1 MKEIISIT
9 GLSSVS
15 SLGSGSDEIWANY
28 VEDRH
33 LLTLNK
39 FEKFNAYVG
48 AISDKINVEI
58 DALRDSVMYFAL
70 LLLVYSIRSVSI

>member
-15 SLGSGSDEIWANY
+15 SLGSSSDEIWENY
-28 VEDRH
+28 LRDRH
-33 LLTLNK
+33 SLTLKK
-39 FEKFNAYVG
+39 FKNFNAYVG
-48 AISDKINVEI
+48 AIPEKINLEI

-70 LLLVYSIRSVSI
+70 LLLVYSIASVSI